1 MLLLDYS
8 SIIVGPHIIVLDE
21 PKFLYMAL
29 SLKENK

>member
-21 PKFLYMAL
+21 PKIFVYGFK
-29 SLKENK
+29 SKGK